1 MGTLHRAFD
10 TLAGREVAYKRLRI
24 DREQNRPRMTGLFR
38 SEYDTSCALSHPN
51 TVEAY
56 DYGFDDH
63 GPYYTMELLSGE
75 DLSKLAPL
83 PWQAACRAMRDVASA
98 LALLH
103 ARRLLHRDLSPSN
116 VRITL
121 DGKTKLL
128 DYGAVSPFGES
139 KELVGTLPFV
149 APECLRGA
157 ALDQRSDLFSL
168 GALLYWTL
176 TQRLCFRA
184 QEIEDLWA
192 AYKKPIVPPSRL
204 VPEIPRELDEL
215 VLSLL
220 QVEVHARP
228 SSAAY
233 VIERLTAIAQLP
245 CERDEQELALGYLS
259 RPALIERETVLAPLR
274 AALAKAV
281 SGVGSVALIEASA
294 GMGRSA
300 LLDRVAFDA
309 QLAGAIV
316 LRAEGTGDAASFE
329 LGRRL
334 VKVGLST
341 FADPKLGKE
350 LTGRYAAS
358 EATGVRAR
366 SAVEAVER
374 HGRIA
379 SLLRQRLLEFS
390 KRGPLVLLVDD
401 AQRADADSL
410 SVLAAMI
417 DELHEHPILVVLSV
431 RTDDQPLPAAV
442 RNKLARSAAVSPLAP
457 LSEQGVVELVASA
470 FGDVPYSKRLALFLH
485 RESGG
490 VPGSA
495 MDLLRLLIQR
505 GDIVYTQG
513 TFSLPQNATLR
524 GEERSGDALL
534 ARTRKLSQGAL
545 DLLHILSVHRGSLSL
560 LQLSLASGHGER
572 EVMLA
577 LTSAMHRGLVLEA
590 NGSYFVASQL
600 VRAELLRQTDTG
612 AIRAYHAAVA
622 RSILQ
627 TAGDDELEPRLLAGY
642 HQLRSGT
649 EHEHAGARLIAET
662 ARALRYD
669 APALGGSA
677 DLFAEALA
685 VYRRHGESE
694 DECLD
699 LLVPLTY
706 AGYYGELEAHR
717 NHVVPTLD
725 ALSRRCG
732 VGLARLVGPWLGKK
746 RALALGML
754 WATLRA
760 RLFRTRSRRSLRY
773 DIEALFSCVS
783 CAVAAAASA
792 FDSRQAERMVGYL
805 DVFASLPPESPGAL
819 SREFCLATSELCTNR
834 IARARGR
841 YERVLA
847 LLQQR
852 LPMEPRLQDNLR
864 QGCLHGLAQ
873 CAVENDDP
881 RALTLSDQL
890 EQEGPSFATH
900 CETVRV
906 GYYAARGDSDDVER
920 HRARAETVALLGGV
934 SWAATAILTIRC
946 VYASALTG
954 DAFGLARALVD
965 LERVRFVS
973 EPLGLQHQLAQAHLE
988 TLRGQHDAALATYER
1003 ILDAPTG
1010 VELITYRLDC
1020 SLYAAALCHRGDPT
1034 KARAVCL
1041 RALATAEPGL
1051 SPAHRAVR
1059 PVVQALAL
1067 AEAQLGLHREA
1078 AQRLDQCL
1086 AALGDDNPYATGVV
1100 HKDRAYVALYQKD
1113 QLAFAQHAALAET
1126 YLRKL
1131 RNPTVIAQLET
1142 LFTEAAR
1149 AGFMVRMETDD
1160 DELTDDLEDL
1170 GTTIVEGTPLRQTL
1184 PKRLS

>member
-116 VRITL
+116 VRLTL
-121 DGKTKLL
+121 EGKTKLL
-128 DYGAVSPFGES
+128 DYGAVSPFGDS

-192 AYKKPIVPPSRL
+192 AYRKPIVPPSRF
-204 VPEIPRELDEL
+204 VPDIPRELDEL

-259 RPALIERETVLAPLR
+259 RPALIERETVLGPLR
-274 AALAKAV
+274 AALGKAV
-281 SGVGSVALIEASA
+281 AGTGSVALIEASA

-316 LRAEGTGDAASFE
+316 LRAEGTGDATSFE

-341 FADPKLGKE
+341 FADPQLGKE

-390 KRGPLVLLVDD
+390 RRNPLVLLVDD

-417 DELHEHPILVVLSV
+417 DELHEHPILIVLSV
-431 RTDDQPLPAAV
+431 RSDDRPLPHAV
-442 RNKLARSAAVSPLAP
+442 QHKLARSAAISPLAP
-457 LSEQGVVELVASA
+457 LSEQGIVELVASA
-470 FGDVPYSKRLALFLH
+470 FGDVPYSRSLALFVH

-490 VPGSA
+490 VPGAA

-505 GDIVYTQG
+505 GDIVYKQG
-513 TFSLPQNATLR
+513 TFALPQSATLR
-524 GEERSGDALL
+524 GEERSGEALL
-534 ARTRKLSQGAL
+534 ARTRGLSACAL

-560 LQLSLASGHGER
+560 RELSIASGHGER
-572 EVMLA
+572 EAMLA
-577 LTSAMHRGLVLEA
+577 LTSAMHRGLLLET
-590 NGSYFVASQL
+590 NGAYFVASQL
-600 VRAELLRQTDTG
+600 LRAELLRQTDSA

-622 RSILQ
+622 RSILL
-627 TAGDDELEPRLLAGY
+627 TAGEELEPRLLAGY
-642 HQLRSGT
+642 HQLRSGPQ
-649 EHEHAGARLIAET
+649 HEHAGAQLIAET

-725 ALSRRCG
+725 ALTRRCG
-732 VGLARLVGPWLGKK
+732 AGLSRALGPWLGTK

-760 RLFRTRSRRSLRY
+760 YLFRTRSPRTLRY

-792 FDSRQAERMVGYL
+792 FDARQAARMVGYL
-805 DVFASLPPESPGAL
+805 DVFAPLPKESPGAL
-819 SREFCLATSELCTNR
+819 SREFCLATSELCNNR
-834 IARARGR
+834 IGSARAR

-847 LLQQR
+847 LLKQR

-881 RALTLSDQL
+881 LALELSDQL
-890 EQEGPSFATH
+890 EQEGLSFSTH

-920 HRARAETVALLGGV
+920 HRARAETAALLGGV
-934 SWAATAILTIRC
+934 SWAATAILTVRC

-973 EPLGLQHQLAQAHLE
+973 EPLGLHHQLAQAHLE
-988 TLRGQHDAALATYER
+988 VLRGQHEPAIATYER

-1010 VELITYRLDC
+1010 VELITFRLDC
-1020 SLYAAALCHRGDPT
+1020 AMYAAALCHRGDPAG
-1034 KARAVCL
+1034 ARAVCL
-1041 RALATAEPGL
+1041 RALASAEPGL
-1051 SPAHRAVR
+1051 PLSHRAVR
-1059 PVVQALAL
+1059 PLQQALAQ

-1078 AQRLDQCL
+1078 AQRLEACL
-1086 AALGDDNPYATGVV
+1086 AALRDDNPYALGVV
-1100 HKDRAYVALYQKD
+1100 HRDRAYVALHERD

-1126 YLRKL
+1126 YLRKIH
-1131 RNPTVIAQLET
+1131 NPTLIAQLET

-1149 AGFMVRMETDD
+1149 AGFLVRMTTDD
-1160 DELTDDLEDL
+1160 PDLTDDLEDL
-1170 GTTIVEGTPLRQTL
+1170 GTTIVEGTPLKQSL

>member
-24 DREQNRPRMTGLFR
+24 DREQHRPRMTGLFR

-56 DYGFDDH
+56 DYGFDDQ

-75 DLSKLAPL
+75 DLSTLAPL

-116 VRITL
+116 VRLTL
-121 DGKTKLL
+121 GGKTKLL

-149 APECLRGA
+149 APECLHGL

-184 QEIEDLWA
+184 QEVEDLWA
-192 AYKKPIVPPSRL
+192 AWSKPIVPPSHF

-215 VLSLL
+215 VQSLL
-220 QVEVHARP
+220 EVEVHARP

-259 RPALIERETVLAPLR
+259 RPALIERETVLLPLR

-281 SGVGSVALIEASA
+281 AGTGSVALVEASA

-341 FADPKLGKE
+341 FADPQLGKE

-366 SAVEAVER
+366 SVVEAVER

-390 KRGPLVLLVDD
+390 KRCPLVLLIDD

-417 DELHEHPILVVLSV
+417 DELHEHPILLMLSV
-431 RTDDQPLPAAV
+431 CTDDQPLPAAV
-442 RNKLARSAAVSPLAP
+442 RSKLVRSAAISPLVP
-457 LSEQGVVELVASA
+457 LSEQGIVELVASA
-470 FGDVPYSKRLALFLH
+470 FGDVPYSRRLALFLH

-490 VPGSA
+490 VPGPA

-505 GDIVYTQG
+505 GEIVYKQG
-513 TFSLPQNATLR
+513 SFSLPQNATLR
-524 GEERSGDALL
+524 GEERSGEALL
-534 ARTRKLSQGAL
+534 ARTRGLSTCAH
-545 DLLHILSVHRGSLSL
+545 DLLHVLCVHRGSLSL

-572 EVMLA
+572 EAMLA
-577 LTSAMHRGLVLEA
+577 LTSAIHRGLVLES

-600 VRAELLRQTDTG
+600 LRAELLRQTDT
-612 AIRAYHAAVA
+612 AVLRAHHAAVA
-622 RSILQ
+622 RSILH
-627 TAGDDELEPRLLAGY
+627 TAGDELEPRLLAGY
-642 HQLRSGT
+642 HQLRSGP

-725 ALSRRCG
+725 ALARRCG
-732 VGLARLVGPWLGKK
+732 VGLARWLGGWLSAR
-746 RALALGML
+746 RALAVGML
-754 WATLRA
+754 WATVRA
-760 RLFRTRSRRSLRY
+760 YLFRTRAPRTLRY

-792 FDSRQAERMVGYL
+792 FDTRQAERMVGYL

-819 SREFCLATSELCTNR
+819 SREFCLATAELCQNR
-834 IARARGR
+834 ITSARAR

-847 LLQQR
+847 LLTQR

-873 CAVENDDP
+873 CAVESDDP
-881 RALTLSDQL
+881 LALALSDQL
-890 EQEGPSFATH
+890 EQEGLSFAAH

-906 GYYAARGDSDDVER
+906 GYYAARGDSDDIER

-954 DAFGLARALVD
+954 DAFGLAR
-965 LERVRFVS
+965 
-973 EPLGLQHQLAQAHLE
+973 
-988 TLRGQHDAALATYER
+988 
-1003 ILDAPTG
+1003 
-1010 VELITYRLDC
+1010 
-1020 SLYAAALCHRGDPT
+1020 
-1034 KARAVCL
+1034 
-1041 RALATAEPGL
+1041 
-1051 SPAHRAVR
+1051 
-1059 PVVQALAL
+1059 
-1067 AEAQLGLHREA
+1067 
-1078 AQRLDQCL
+1078 
-1086 AALGDDNPYATGVV
+1086 
-1100 HKDRAYVALYQKD
+1100 
-1113 QLAFAQHAALAET
+1113 
-1126 YLRKL
+1126 
-1131 RNPTVIAQLET
+1131 
-1142 LFTEAAR
+1142 
-1149 AGFMVRMETDD
+1149 
-1160 DELTDDLEDL
+1160 
-1170 GTTIVEGTPLRQTL
+1170 
-1184 PKRLS
+1184 